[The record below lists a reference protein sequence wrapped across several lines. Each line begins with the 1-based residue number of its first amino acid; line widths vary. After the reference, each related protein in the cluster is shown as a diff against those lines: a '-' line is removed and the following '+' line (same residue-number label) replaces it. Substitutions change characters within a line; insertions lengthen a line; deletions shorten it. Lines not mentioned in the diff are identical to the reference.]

1 MFCDMILRIQ
11 NIGYPS
17 MTITNT
23 DISDGILVEL
33 RKIVRAMDL
42 QSRQLQRNCA
52 LTSPQL
58 VVLREILRHDE
69 ISIGALAARASL
81 SNATLTGIVDRLE
94 QRGLTVRKRGKDRRQ
109 VLLCSTESGR
119 VLCENAPPLMQEKFL
134 CALSGLQQ
142 WEQAQMLAAL
152 SRLSTMMN
160 GGPPPGRESEEIALS
175 EDGFIATC
183 QMLLERE
190 SETERVAQS
199 MNTETELI
207 EIHSGSDFPQHITRE
222 SLADWLH
229 EHLRPYEDKVED
241 ILAGLGYALSASP
254 GKGGFIVLALL
265 QGKLVGALV
274 ILNTGMSGYVPEHLL
289 LFVAVDGAMRG
300 NGIGGKLIRRA
311 QALCSGNMKLHV
323 EYDNPAKR
331 LYERMGFKSKYADMR
346 WINESCNDKS

>member
-1 MFCDMILRIQ
+1 
-11 NIGYPS
+11 
-17 MTITNT
+17 MTTTNT

-69 ISIGALAARASL
+69 ISIGTLAARASL

-94 QRGLTVRKRGKDRRQ
+94 QRGLAVRKRGKDRRQ

-134 CALSGLQQ
+134 SALAGLQQ

-152 SRLSTMMN
+152 SRLSSMMN
-160 GGPPPGRESEEIALS
+160 GGSYPGKQSEKSALS
-175 EDGFIATC
+175 DDGFIATC

-190 SETERVAQS
+190 SETERVSKS
-199 MNTETELI
+199 MSIEPQLI
-207 EIHSGSDFPQHITRE
+207 EIHSSSDFPENMTRE
-222 SLADWLH
+222 SLAEFLH
-229 EHLRPYEDKVED
+229 EHLKPYEDAVED
-241 ILAGLGYALSASP
+241 ILAGLDYALSPSP
-254 GKGGFIVLALL
+254 GKGGFVLLALL
-265 QGKLVGALV
+265 RDRLVGALV
-274 ILNTGMSGYVPEHLL
+274 ILNTGMSGYVPEHML
-289 LFVAVDGAMRG
+289 LFVAVDGSMRG
-300 NGIGGKLIRRA
+300 KGIGGTLIRRA
-311 QALCSGNMKLHV
+311 QSLCSGNMKLHV

-346 WINESCNDKS
+346 WKNESCNDKS